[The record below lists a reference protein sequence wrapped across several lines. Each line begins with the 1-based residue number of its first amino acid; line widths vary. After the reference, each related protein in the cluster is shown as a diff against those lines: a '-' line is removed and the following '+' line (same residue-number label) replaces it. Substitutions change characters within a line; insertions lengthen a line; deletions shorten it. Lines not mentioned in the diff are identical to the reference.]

1 METLVILNPTAG
13 GGVDPAAFRRHLR
26 RTLEAELAV
35 TGAPGEAGELASAAA
50 RAGCQ
55 CVVAAGGDGT
65 VAEVASA
72 LYRAGGE
79 AVLGL
84 IPVGTTWRGLSGSL
98 CERPKRP
105 ASWPP
110 AGRGSWT

>member
-72 LYRAGGE
+72 LYRAGG
-79 AVLGL
+79 
-84 IPVGTTWRGLSGSL
+84 TTWRGLSGSL